1 MSFTSTSPFH
11 EEWDKYKPVP
21 AKSTNTYMKQ
31 PHVGRDTKPLTIAD
45 VLPNFDRWSIGYT
58 SAFDELQQLAK
69 AAKASSYPPY
79 NITKFDG
86 GKFMVQIAL
95 AGFRKEDITITLEE
109 RTLTVASDTEDD
121 ENPKY
126 GEVLHH
132 GIAQRDF
139 KQTFALAEY
148 VEVES
153 AELKDGILSINLVT
167 NIPDEKKPKVIDI
180 N

>member
-1 MSFTSTSPFH
+1 MSNQRMNPFNDEYNKH
-11 EEWDKYKPVP
+11 VP
-21 AKSTNTYMKQ
+21 LNEQYRKT
-31 PHVGRDTKPLTIAD
+31 PHTGRDLKPLTIAD

-58 SAFDELQQLAK
+58 SAFQELQELAK
-69 AAKASSYPPY
+69 AAKSQSYPPY

-95 AGFRKEDITITLEE
+95 AGFRKEDISITLEE
-109 RTLTVASDTEDD
+109 RVLTVASETEEDD
-121 ENPKY
+121 NPKY
-126 GEVLHH
+126 GKVLHH

-148 VEVES
+148 VEVDS
-153 AELKDGILSINLVT
+153 AELKDGILSINLFT

-180 N
+180 Q

>member
-1 MSFTSTSPFH
+1 MNYKVFG
-11 EEWDKYKPVP
+11 EEYDKHVPIHDQYRKNNPP
-21 AKSTNTYMKQ
+21 AKA
-31 PHVGRDTKPLTIAD
+31 PKPLTIAD

-58 SAFDELQQLAK
+58 SAFKELQELAK
-69 AAKASSYPPY
+69 AAKTQSYPPY

-95 AGFRKEDITITLEE
+95 AGFRKEDISITLEE
-109 RTLTVASDTEDD
+109 RTLTVSSEVVDND
-121 ENPKY
+121 NPSF

-139 KQTFALAEY
+139 TQTFALAEY
-148 VEVES
+148 VEVED
-153 AELKDGILSINLVT
+153 AKMEDGILSINLFT

-180 N
+180 Q